1 MGETMIEA
9 DLPSSTGSA
18 NPSPTF
24 KEVVDEF
31 CIGQVEL
38 RARLARSSGVRHGNE
53 VSGSGTK
60 GGHHDGQG

>member
-1 MGETMIEA
+1 MGKTMIKA
-9 DLPSSTGSA
+9 DVPSSAGSVK
-18 NPSPTF
+18 PSLTF

-53 VSGSGTK
+53 VSGSGNN
-60 GGHHDGQG
+60 GGQDDGQE